1 MNSVRFSIVT
11 PVYNGE
17 TTIARTNQSVL
28 DQTEPPYYEYSIVDG
43 GSV

>member
-28 DQTEPPYYEYSIVDG
+28 DQTEPPYEYSIVDG